1 MTITFEGPAIFV
13 ADMQAARAFYE
24 GLLGQEVLADFGA
37 NVPFKSGFSLW
48 LADHAMGVIYSG
60 ARQAREKQGQDNF
73 EMYFEAQDL
82 DAVWERVEKKWPDI
96 IQPVHEA
103 PWGQRGFRVR
113 DPDGHI
119 VEVGEPLPVMVNR
132 FTGDGLTPE
141 QIAERSGMPL
151 EMVKGMLE

>member
-82 DAVWERVEKKWPDI
+82 DAVWERVEKMAGHHPAGARGPMGPARI
-96 IQPVHEA
+96 PGARPGRPHCGGRGTAAGHGQPLHRRRA
-103 PWGQRGFRVR
+103 DAGADSRTLGYAAGNGQG
-113 DPDGHI
+113 
-119 VEVGEPLPVMVNR
+119 N
-132 FTGDGLTPE
+132 
-141 QIAERSGMPL
+141 A
-151 EMVKGMLE
+151 